1 MKIYIFGNKGNMGR
15 RYAAVLKLLEHEA
28 VGGDVGD
35 KVLDDREFGNYDGF
49 IIATP
54 TDTHLDYIEFLLKCG
69 KPVLCEKPFAT
80 NAGAQLRNVLQE
92 AEAAKMQLSMVS
104 QYDFLGFQG
113 SYGATSY
120 DYYKSGPDGLAWD
133 CINIIRK
140 AKASIRLKNESPIWK
155 CTINGTA
162 LCPNMMDQAYIEMI
176 DSWLTKKYEPQ
187 YDMILAAHEK
197 VVDYLKGGAVKW
209 TS

>member
-1 MKIYIFGNKGNMGR
+1 MYIFGNKGNMGR

-35 KVLDDREFGNYDGF
+35 EVPDDRDFGNYDGF

-69 KPVLCEKPFAT
+69 KPVLCEKPFTT

-92 AEAAKMQLSMVS
+92 AKAEKMQLSMVS

-113 SYGATSY
+113 SYGPTSY

-162 LCPNMMDQAYIEMI
+162 LCPNMMDQSYIEMI
-176 DSWLTKKYEPQ
+176 DSWLHKPYEPQ

-197 VVDYLKGGAVKW
+197 VADYLKGGAVKW
-209 TS
+209 TN